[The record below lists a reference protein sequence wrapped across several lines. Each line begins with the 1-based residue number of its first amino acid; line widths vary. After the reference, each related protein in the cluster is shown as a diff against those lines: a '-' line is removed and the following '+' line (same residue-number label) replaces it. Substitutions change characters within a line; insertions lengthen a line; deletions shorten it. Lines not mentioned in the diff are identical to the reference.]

1 MFKVDNKATKTTP
14 LAPATLLKK
23 ETLAQVFS
31 CEFCEISENTFF
43 LQLTT
48 YKKNDKTTTHRDKDD
63 SKLGKRQSTNSSMVK
78 KEVVL

>member
-43 LQLTT
+43 YSQRLIKRTIKQQHIETKMIVNLE
-48 YKKNDKTTTHRDKDD
+48 ND
-63 SKLGKRQSTNSSMVK
+63 SRQIAQW
-78 KEVVL
+78 